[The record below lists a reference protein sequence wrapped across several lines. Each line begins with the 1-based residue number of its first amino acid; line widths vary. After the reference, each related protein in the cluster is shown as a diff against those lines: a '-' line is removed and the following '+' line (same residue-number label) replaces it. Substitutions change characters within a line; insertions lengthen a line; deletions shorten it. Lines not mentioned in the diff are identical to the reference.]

1 MPERDPKGE
10 PGTNVFSAGTAGAGP
25 LELLLRR
32 SCLFDG
38 SVRKMPERD
47 AKGFREASTAMPPP
61 ALRVIT
67 TLSDS
72 SRPAAAGPAGAGS
85 LPEAAVGQPIARL
98 SAATVEN
105 TDQAERL
112 PAWRVPIRP

>member
-1 MPERDPKGE
+1 
-10 PGTNVFSAGTAGAGP
+10 
-25 LELLLRR
+25 
-32 SCLFDG
+32 
-38 SVRKMPERD
+38 MPERD
-47 AKGFREASTAMPPP
+47 AKGSREASTAMPPP

-98 SAATVEN
+98 SAATVGN
-105 TDQAERL
+105 TDHAERL
-112 PAWRVPIRP
+112 PGGFQSDREIPIPRIFRMICKGQ